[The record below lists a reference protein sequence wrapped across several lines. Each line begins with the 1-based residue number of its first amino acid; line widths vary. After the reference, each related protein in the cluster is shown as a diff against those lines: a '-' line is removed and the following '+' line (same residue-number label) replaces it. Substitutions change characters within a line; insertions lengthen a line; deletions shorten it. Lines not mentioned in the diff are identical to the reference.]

1 MKHLIIYRTIIN
13 AIGDTYTT
21 DVDDLD
27 ASRYVHVVD
36 GARFD
41 QNFEHVEVN
50 GVPEG
55 IVDGDKYVNGE
66 FVKVEQTTAEV
77 VEE

>member
-1 MKHLIIYRTIIN
+1 MKHLMIMNTLI
-13 AIGDTYTT
+13 AKIGDTYTT

-27 ASRYVHVVD
+27 ASRYVHVID

-50 GVPEG
+50 SVPEG

-66 FVKVEQTTAEV
+66 FVKVEQPPAEV